1 MTALPRLFEKGY
13 DRIVKKGMSEKG
25 WKRRVFMRA
34 LAVGQ
39 RYAELKDKNQRVPKT
54 LAMQQR
60 IASRLV
66 FSKWRE
72 GVGGRLRYFVS
83 GGAPLSPALSYAFLA
98 AGIPILQGYGAT
110 ETCIVCA
117 NRRENNHVGSVGIPF
132 DGIVLKIAAD
142 GEIMV
147 RGPNVMRGYYGQPE
161 ATAEVIKDGWFYTGD
176 VGHMDKQG
184 RLYITDR

>member
-1 MTALPRLFEKGY
+1 MAEKGF
-13 DRIVKKGMSEKG
+13 
-25 WKRRVFMRA
+25 KRKIFTRS
-34 LAVGQ
+34 LDVGQ
-39 RYAELKDKNQRVPKT
+39 RFGVLKDNRKWIPPHLRV
-54 LAMQQR
+54 QQKL
-60 IASRLV
+60 ASRLV

-83 GGAPLSPALSYAFLA
+83 GGAPLSPALSYSYIS

-147 RGPNVMRGYYGQPE
+147 RG
-161 ATAEVIKDGWFYTGD
+161 
-176 VGHMDKQG
+176 
-184 RLYITDR
+184 